1 MSDCDE
7 SILELWVR
15 DECPMESLGETD
27 IAMLED
33 SDERFLLDSIE
44 MLLLGYSV
52 EDCVTPPV
60 ELSIRE
66 DCSLKTIEESRRVL
80 LEF

>member
-1 MSDCDE
+1 
-7 SILELWVR
+7 
-15 DECPMESLGETD
+15 MESLGETD

-33 SDERFLLDSIE
+33 SDERFLFDSIG

-52 EDCVTPPV
+52 EDCETPTV
-60 ELSIRE
+60 ELSIRD
-66 DCSLKTIEESRRVL
+66 DCSVKKLGELGTVL

>member
-1 MSDCDE
+1 M
-7 SILELWVR
+7 R

-27 IAMLED
+27 IAMLEY
-33 SDERFLLDSIE
+33 SDERFLFDSIG

-52 EDCVTPPV
+52 EDCETPTV

-66 DCSLKTIEESRRVL
+66 DCSLKTNRRIRDSSTRVL
-80 LEF
+80 NGHSGT

>member
-1 MSDCDE
+1 
-7 SILELWVR
+7 
-15 DECPMESLGETD
+15 MESLGETD

-33 SDERFLLDSIE
+33 SDEPFLLDSIE

-52 EDCVTPPV
+52 EDCETPNV
-60 ELSIRE
+60 ELTIRE
-66 DCSLKTIEESRRVL
+66 DCSLKTLEESGTVL

>member
-1 MSDCDE
+1 M
-7 SILELWVR
+7 R

-27 IAMLED
+27 IAMLEY
-33 SDERFLLDSIE
+33 SDERFLFDSIG

-52 EDCVTPPV
+52 EDCETPTV
-60 ELSIRE
+60 KISIR
-66 DCSLKTIEESRRVL
+66 DDYSMKTLEESGTVL

>member
-1 MSDCDE
+1 
-7 SILELWVR
+7 
-15 DECPMESLGETD
+15 MESLGETD

-66 DCSLKTIEESRRVL
+66 DCSLKTIEESRTVL

>member
-1 MSDCDE
+1 
-7 SILELWVR
+7 
-15 DECPMESLGETD
+15 MESLGETD

-33 SDERFLLDSIE
+33 SDESFLLDSIQ

-52 EDCVTPPV
+52 EDCETPNV
-60 ELSIRE
+60 ELSIRD
-66 DCSLKTIEESRRVL
+66 DCSLKTLEESGTVL

>member
-1 MSDCDE
+1 M
-7 SILELWVR
+7 R

-44 MLLLGYSV
+44 MLLLDIRSKIVRHQLWNYQY
-52 EDCVTPPV
+52 VTM
-60 ELSIRE
+60 
-66 DCSLKTIEESRRVL
+66 KTLEESGTV

>member
-1 MSDCDE
+1 M
-7 SILELWVR
+7 R
-15 DECPMESLGETD
+15 DECPMESIGETD
-27 IAMLED
+27 IAILEY
-33 SDERFLLDSIE
+33 SDERFLFDSLR
-44 MLLLGYSV
+44 MLLIGYSV

-66 DCSLKTIEESRRVL
+66 DCSLKTIEESGTVL

>member
-1 MSDCDE
+1 
-7 SILELWVR
+7 
-15 DECPMESLGETD
+15 MESPGETD

-66 DCSLKTIEESRRVL
+66 DCSLKTIEESGTVL

>member
-1 MSDCDE
+1 
-7 SILELWVR
+7 
-15 DECPMESLGETD
+15 MESLGEAD
-27 IAMLED
+27 IDMLED

-52 EDCVTPPV
+52 EDCETPTV

-66 DCSLKTIEESRRVL
+66 DFFLKTLEESGTFL

>member
-1 MSDCDE
+1 
-7 SILELWVR
+7 
-15 DECPMESLGETD
+15 MESLGETD

-66 DCSLKTIEESRRVL
+66 DCSLKTIEESGTVL

>member
-1 MSDCDE
+1 MKQT
-7 SILELWVR
+7 LLY
-15 DECPMESLGETD
+15 
-27 IAMLED
+27 LED

-52 EDCVTPPV
+52 EDCETPTV
-60 ELSIRE
+60 ELSIRD
-66 DCSLKTIEESRRVL
+66 DCSLKTLEESGTIL